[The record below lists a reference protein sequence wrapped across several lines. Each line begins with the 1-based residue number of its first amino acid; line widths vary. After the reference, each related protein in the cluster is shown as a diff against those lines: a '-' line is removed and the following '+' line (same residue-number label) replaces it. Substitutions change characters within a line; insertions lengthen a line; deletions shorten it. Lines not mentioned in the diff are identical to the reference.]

1 MSIYGPKVEP
11 MKTSD
16 FLFDLPD
23 ELIAQEPSGL
33 RGESRLLVVER
44 STRRFSDGSIGD
56 LGSCIAPG
64 SVMVFND
71 SRVRKA
77 RIYGHIPESG
87 NEAEFLLVVQEAP
100 RLWKALLP
108 RMKRRRAGTRFVF
121 AEGVE
126 GEVIERA
133 DDLTLVEFSAEID
146 DAYLERNGHVPL
158 PPYIKRSDT
167 SLDSERY
174 QTVFAR
180 TGGSIAA
187 PTAGLHF
194 TEELLAGLR
203 AGGIET
209 AFVTLH
215 VGLGTFIPIRS
226 ADIENHVMHEEEYS
240 VSDEAARTIEAAK
253 REGRRVIAVGTTSV
267 RTLESAWKDGSLLRG
282 QNRTKL
288 FIKPGY
294 RFEAIDGML
303 TNFHTPGS
311 TLLVLVSA
319 FAGKELIREAYAE
332 AIKRK
337 YRFFSYGDAMLI
349 L

>member
-1 MSIYGPKVEP
+1 

-23 ELIAQEPSGL
+23 ELIAQEPSGS
-33 RGESRLLVVER
+33 RGESRLFVVDR
-44 STRRFSDGSIGD
+44 SAGDFTHAAIGE
-56 LGSCIAPG
+56 LGSFLAPG
-64 SVMVFND
+64 TVMVFND

-77 RIYGHIPESG
+77 RIYGRSPDAGSD
-87 NEAEFLLVVQEAP
+87 AEFLLVSREGP
-100 RLWKALLP
+100 RLWKALAS
-108 RMKRRRAGTRFVF
+108 RMKRRRTGARYLF

-126 GEVIERA
+126 AVIVGRA
-133 DDLTLVEFSAEID
+133 EDLTLVEFNAEID
-146 DAYLERNGHVPL
+146 DLYLERNGHVPL
-158 PPYIKRSDT
+158 PPYIKRPDT
-167 SLDSERY
+167 PLDSERY
-174 QTVFAR
+174 QTVYAR
-180 TGGSIAA
+180 SEGSIAA

-194 TEELLAGLR
+194 TEPLLRLLR
-203 AGGIET
+203 ARGIET

-226 ADIENHVMHEEEYS
+226 ERIEDHAMHEEEYS
-240 VSDEAARTIEAAK
+240 VSEEAALAIEKAK
-253 REGRRVIAVGTTSV
+253 REGRRVVAVGTTSV
-267 RTLESAWKDGSLLRG
+267 RTLESAWEGGSLTRG
-282 QNRTKL
+282 RNRTKL

-294 RFEAIDGML
+294 DFKAVDGML

-319 FAGKELIREAYAE
+319 FAGGELIRRAYAE
-332 AIKRK
+332 AIRRK